1 MSSAANNLGSLPQ
14 GFETVYTDILTGSSD
29 KVATLAKR
37 VDAAA
42 NLDQADFAPM

>member
-1 MSSAANNLGSLPQ
+1 MGAASMVL
-14 GFETVYTDILTGSSD
+14 TALTGSSS

-42 NLDQADFAPM
+42 NIDQADLAPM